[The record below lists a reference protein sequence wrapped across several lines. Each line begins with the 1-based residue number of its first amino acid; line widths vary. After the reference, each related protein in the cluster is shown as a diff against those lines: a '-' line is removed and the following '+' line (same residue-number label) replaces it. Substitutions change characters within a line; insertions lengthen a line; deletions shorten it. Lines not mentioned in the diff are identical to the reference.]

1 MLFPE
6 KMSAVPQPRRADLWR
21 EYRTLCTALSLQ
33 VKLRREERPPT
44 EAELSPL
51 REAAGKANGILA
63 EFGMTPSFFPT
74 DAEFF
79 AKLLEEL
86 SAAMKAPRRPD

>member
-33 VKLRREERPPT
+33 VKLRREGRTAT
-44 EAELSPL
+44 EDELSL

-63 EFGMTPSFFPT
+63 EFGMAPSFFPE
-74 DAEFF
+74 DADFLE
-79 AKLLEEL
+79 KLLETL
-86 SAAMKAPRRPD
+86 SAARKSPRRPD